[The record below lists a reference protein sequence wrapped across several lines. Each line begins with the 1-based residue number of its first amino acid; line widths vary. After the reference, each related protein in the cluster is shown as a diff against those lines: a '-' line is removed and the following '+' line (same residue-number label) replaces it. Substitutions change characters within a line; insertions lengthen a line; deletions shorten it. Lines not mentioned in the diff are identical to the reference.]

1 MIGTKSMKEFKEE
14 SFRIAIIGLG
24 YVGLPL
30 ATALSEKFSVV
41 GFDVN
46 DVRVTQLNDNNDI
59 TGEVESSIL
68 KNLSNLNI
76 TNSEKKLQFN
86 NIYIV
91 TVPTPIDNNNEPDL
105 TFLESA
111 SELVGRFI
119 EKGDIVVFE
128 STVYPGCTEEFCIPI
143 IEKKSTLKYNIDF
156 FAGYSPE
163 RINPGDKV
171 HTIKKIKKVISASNK
186 ETLDKLEFIYGS
198 VIEAGIFKASSIK
211 VAEAAKVIENS
222 QRDLNIAFVNELSH
236 IFRKIGIDT
245 HDVLEAAGTKWN
257 FLPFVPGLVGGHCIS
272 VDPYYLTYKAEA
284 LGYKPEVL
292 LSGRKINDNFPR
304 EISTNLIKT
313 LNEMGLDPEEVKIGI
328 FGLTFK
334 ENCPDLRNSKVFD
347 FIEEFLDWGS
357 EVLYCDPHLLEDE
370 IPKKFKKRIKKIN
383 NTNDIDVICMMVPH
397 KEFLKKSFEEYR
409 LLCEKSERPVFF
421 DLKSAFDRSTLEESG
436 FQVMRI

>member
-1 MIGTKSMKEFKEE
+1 MKEFKEE

-347 FIEEFLDWGS
+347 FIEEFLDWGA

-370 IPKKFKKRIKKIN
+370 IPKKFKKRIKKID

-409 LLCEKSERPVFF
+409 LLCKKSERPVFF

>member
-1 MIGTKSMKEFKEE
+1 MKEFKEE

>member
-1 MIGTKSMKEFKEE
+1 MKEFKEE

-59 TGEVESSIL
+59 TGEVESNIL

-143 IEKKSTLKYNIDF
+143 IEKESVV
-156 FAGYSPE
+156 AG
-163 RINPGDKV
+163 
-171 HTIKKIKKVISASNK
+171 KIKCLKPFKNKVQLCSSKLSTNIAPVIS
-186 ETLDKLEFIYGS
+186 
-198 VIEAGIFKASSIK
+198 
-211 VAEAAKVIENS
+211 
-222 QRDLNIAFVNELSH
+222 
-236 IFRKIGIDT
+236 
-245 HDVLEAAGTKWN
+245 
-257 FLPFVPGLVGGHCIS
+257 C
-272 VDPYYLTYKAEA
+272 
-284 LGYKPEVL
+284 
-292 LSGRKINDNFPR
+292 
-304 EISTNLIKT
+304 
-313 LNEMGLDPEEVKIGI
+313 
-328 FGLTFK
+328 
-334 ENCPDLRNSKVFD
+334 
-347 FIEEFLDWGS
+347 
-357 EVLYCDPHLLEDE
+357 
-370 IPKKFKKRIKKIN
+370 
-383 NTNDIDVICMMVPH
+383 
-397 KEFLKKSFEEYR
+397 
-409 LLCEKSERPVFF
+409 
-421 DLKSAFDRSTLEESG
+421 
-436 FQVMRI
+436 

>member
-1 MIGTKSMKEFKEE
+1 MKEFKEE

-46 DVRVTQLNDNNDI
+46 DVRVPQLNDNNDI

-370 IPKKFKKRIKKIN
+370 IPKKFKKRIKKID